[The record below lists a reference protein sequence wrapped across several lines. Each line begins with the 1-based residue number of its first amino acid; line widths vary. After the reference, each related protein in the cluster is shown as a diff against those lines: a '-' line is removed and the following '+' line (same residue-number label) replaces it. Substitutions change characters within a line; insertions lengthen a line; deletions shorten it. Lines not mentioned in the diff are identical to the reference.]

1 MSTWRQSYCVKRRT
15 LIKAVG
21 TAALGSSLGACS
33 PAWRRFSPG
42 PTAPSLPLIRV
53 APDRVIRT
61 TVGLRPFRPAGFRV
75 AAERLDEK
83 TVIHNYG
90 HGGAGISLSWGTGLL
105 VSELAEP
112 HPSRQAAVIGA
123 GAVGLATAR
132 QLQRR
137 GFDVT
142 IHARALPPD
151 TTSNM
156 AYAGFSPLS
165 NLVSAPERTP
175 AFDSQF
181 DRAVRASYEQMQLF
195 AGTGRG
201 VSWMT
206 TYTWTNRLSNRRAE
220 DSGLDE
226 TESGLDPDVDVGAAV
241 LQPGEHPFPG
251 TYALRRPTLRIEPS
265 IYLDQLM
272 EEFLLFGGQVRIR
285 DFETPRDLMS
295 LDEPLIANCTGLGSR
310 ALFGD
315 ETMTPIKGQLTFL
328 APQPEI
334 DYSLEGSA
342 PGGGRIGVLP
352 RSDGIALGHV
362 MERGDWSLEPI
373 EEEIATRLDRAGRLM
388 AAMADHPSGLG
399 GAAAPQPPAMR
410 DVLQDDPVPATPPPV
425 ESFFDIQS

>member
-1 MSTWRQSYCVKRRT
+1 MDRRT
-15 LIKAVG
+15 LIKTVG
-21 TAALGSSLGACS
+21 AAALGSSLGACS
-33 PAWRRFSPG
+33 PAWRRLPPG
-42 PTAPSLPLIRV
+42 PTASSLPLLRV

-75 AAERLDEK
+75 AIERLDEK

-142 IHARALPPD
+142 VHARALPPD

-175 AFDSQF
+175 TFDAQF
-181 DRAVRASYEQMQLF
+181 DRAVRVSYEQMQRL
-195 AGTGRG
+195 AGAGRG
-201 VSWMT
+201 VSWLT
-206 TYTWTNRLSNRRAE
+206 TYTWTNRLSSRRAE

-226 TESGLDPDVDVGAAV
+226 TESGLDPDVDVGATV

-265 IYLDQLM
+265 IYLDRLM
-272 EEFLLFGGQVRIR
+272 EEFLLFGGRVRIR
-285 DFETPRDLMS
+285 SFETPRDLMS

-328 APQPEI
+328 APQPGI

-373 EEEIATRLDRAGRLM
+373 EEAIATRLDRAGRLM

-399 GAAAPQPPAMR
+399 GFAAVPWSPALR
-410 DVLQDDPVPATPPPV
+410 DALRHDPVPATPPPV
-425 ESFFDIQS
+425 ESFFDIES

>member
-1 MSTWRQSYCVKRRT
+1 MNRRT
-15 LIKAVG
+15 LIKTVG
-21 TAALGSSLGACS
+21 AAALSGGLGGCS
-33 PAWRRFSPG
+33 GAWRRYP
-42 PTAPSLPLIRV
+42 PAAAAPAFPLLRV
-53 APDRVIRT
+53 SPDRVIRT

-75 AAERLDEK
+75 AAERLDDK

-105 VSELAEP
+105 VAELAEP
-112 HPSRQAAVIGA
+112 HASRQAAVIGA

-175 AFDSQF
+175 AFDAQF
-181 DRAVRASYEQMQLF
+181 DRAVRASYRQLQLL
-195 AGTGRG
+195 AGAGRG
-201 VSWMT
+201 VSWLT
-206 TYTWTNRLSNRRAE
+206 TYTWRNRLAGPASE
-220 DSGLDE
+220 DSGLAE
-226 TESGLDPDVDVGAAV
+226 VESGLDPGLDVEAMV

-265 IYLDQLM
+265 IYLDRLM
-272 EEFLLFGGQVRIR
+272 EEFLLFGGRVRIR
-285 DFETPRDLMS
+285 DFGTPRDLLS

-328 APQPEI
+328 PPQPEL
-334 DYSLEGSA
+334 DYSLEGSP
-342 PGGGRIGVLP
+342 PGGGRIGILP

-373 EEEIATRLDRAGRLM
+373 EEEITERLDRATRLV
-388 AAMADHPSGLG
+388 AAMTERASGLPRF
-399 GAAAPQPPAMR
+399 AAARWSPRMR
-410 DVLQDDPVPATPPPV
+410 ETLESDPVPATPPPV
-425 ESFFDIQS
+425 ESFYDIES

>member
-1 MSTWRQSYCVKRRT
+1 MNRRT
-15 LIKAVG
+15 LIKTAA

-33 PAWRRFSPG
+33 PAWRRFPPNPASL
-42 PTAPSLPLIRV
+42 SLPLVRV

-90 HGGAGISLSWGTGLL
+90 HGGAGISLAWGTGLL
-105 VSELAEP
+105 AAEMAEA

-175 AFDSQF
+175 AFDAQF
-181 DRAVRASYEQMQLF
+181 DRAVRASYEQLQRL
-195 AGTGRG
+195 AGAGRG
-201 VSWMT
+201 VSWLT
-206 TYTWTNRLSNRRAE
+206 AYSWRNRLSRPRAE
-220 DSGLDE
+220 DAGLDE
-226 TESGLDPDVDVGAAV
+226 TESGLDPGLDVGATV

-265 IYLDQLM
+265 IYLDRQM
-272 EEFLLFGGQVRIR
+272 EAFLLFGGRVRVR

-295 LDEPLIANCTGLGSR
+295 LDAPLIANCTGLGAR

-342 PGGGRIGVLP
+342 PGGGRIGILP

-362 MERGDWSLEPI
+362 MARDDWNLEPS
-373 EEEIATRLDRAGRLM
+373 EEEVAIRLDRAGRLV
-388 AAMADHPSGLG
+388 AAMANHASGPG
-399 GAAAPQPPAMR
+399 RVAAAPRPPRMR
-410 DVLQDDPVPATPPPV
+410 TALEDDPVPATPPPV
-425 ESFFDIQS
+425 ESFYDIES

>member
-1 MSTWRQSYCVKRRT
+1 MDRRT
-15 LIKAVG
+15 LIKTVG

-33 PAWRRFSPG
+33 PAWRRYPPG
-42 PTAPSLPLIRV
+42 PTASSLPLVRV
-53 APDRVIRT
+53 SPDRVIRT

-75 AAERLDEK
+75 AEERLDEK

-105 VSELAEP
+105 VAELAEP

-175 AFDSQF
+175 VFDAQF

-195 AGTGRG
+195 AGAGRG

-206 TYTWTNRLSNRRAE
+206 TYSWRNRLSGPRTE

-226 TESGLDPDVDVGAAV
+226 TESGLDPGLDVAATV

-251 TYALRRPTLRIEPS
+251 TYALRRPTLCIEPS
-265 IYLDQLM
+265 IYLDELM
-272 EEFLLFGGQVRIR
+272 EEFLLFGGRVRIR
-285 DFETPRDLMS
+285 DFETPRDFMS
-295 LDEPLIANCTGLGSR
+295 LDAPLIANCTGLGSR

-315 ETMTPIKGQLTFL
+315 ETMSPIKGQLTFL

-362 MERGDWSLEPI
+362 MERDDWTLEPI
-373 EEEIATRLDRAGRLM
+373 EEEITTRLERAGRLF
-388 AAMADHPSGLG
+388 AAMADHASGLG
-399 GAAAPQPPAMR
+399 RVAAAPWSPAMR
-410 DVLQDDPVPATPPPV
+410 GALEHDPVPTTPPPV
-425 ESFFDIQS
+425 ESFYDVES

>member
-1 MSTWRQSYCVKRRT
+1 MNRRT
-15 LIKAVG
+15 LIKTVG

-33 PAWRRFSPG
+33 PAWRRYPPG
-42 PTAPSLPLIRV
+42 AGAADLPLVRV
-53 APDRVIRT
+53 SPDRVIRT

-75 AAERLDEK
+75 ATERLDDK
-83 TVIHNYG
+83 TLIHNYG

-105 VSELAEP
+105 AAELAED

-137 GFDVT
+137 GFEVT

-175 AFDSQF
+175 AFDAQF

-195 AGTGRG
+195 AGAGRG
-201 VSWMT
+201 VSWVT
-206 TYTWTNRLSNRRAE
+206 TYTWRNRLSGPRQE

-226 TESGLDPDVDVGAAV
+226 TESGLDPGLDVGATV

-272 EEFLLFGGQVRIR
+272 EEFLLFGGRVRIR
-285 DFETPRDLMS
+285 DYGTPRDLMS

-315 ETMTPIKGQLTFL
+315 ETMSPIKGQLTFL

-334 DYSLEGSA
+334 DYSLEGSV

-362 MERGDWSLEPI
+362 MERDDWSLEPI
-373 EEEIATRLDRAGRLM
+373 EEEITTRLDRAGRLF
-388 AAMADHPSGLG
+388 AAMADHTSGFSPV
-399 GAAAPQPPAMR
+399 AAAPWSPAMR
-410 DVLQDDPVPATPPPV
+410 DALEHDPVPATPPPV
-425 ESFFDIQS
+425 ESFYDIES

>member
-1 MSTWRQSYCVKRRT
+1 M
-15 LIKAVG
+15 G
-21 TAALGSSLGACS
+21 TAAIGSGLGACS
-33 PAWRRFSPG
+33 PAWRRYPPAAG
-42 PTAPSLPLIRV
+42 AARLPLVRV
-53 APDRVIRT
+53 SADRVIRT

-75 AAERLDEK
+75 AGERLDDK

-105 VSELAEP
+105 VAELAED
-112 HPSRQAAVIGA
+112 HPSRQAGVIGA

-137 GFDVT
+137 GFEVT

-175 AFDSQF
+175 AFDAQF
-181 DRAVRASYEQMQLF
+181 DRAVRASYEQFQLF
-195 AGTGRG
+195 AGAGRG

-206 TYTWTNRLSNRRAE
+206 TYSWRNRLSGPRRE
-220 DSGLDE
+220 DAGLDE
-226 TESGLDPDVDVGAAV
+226 TESGLDPGLDVGATV

-251 TYALRRPTLRIEPS
+251 TYALRRPTLSIEPS
-265 IYLDQLM
+265 IYLDELM
-272 EEFLLFGGQVRIR
+272 EEFLLFGGRVRIR
-285 DFETPRDLMS
+285 DFEAPRDLMS

-334 DYSLEGSA
+334 DYSLEGSV

-373 EEEIATRLDRAGRLM
+373 QEEITTRLDRAGRLF
-388 AAMADHPSGLG
+388 AAMADHD
-399 GAAAPQPPAMR
+399 AAFGRVAATRSAPVMSPAMR
-410 DVLQDDPVPATPPPV
+410 DALEGDPVPAIPPPV
-425 ESFFDIQS
+425 ESFYDIES

>member
-1 MSTWRQSYCVKRRT
+1 MNRRT
-15 LIKAVG
+15 LIKTVG
-21 TAALGSSLGACS
+21 TAALGSGFGACS
-33 PAWRRFSPG
+33 PAWRRYAPGTG
-42 PTAPSLPLIRV
+42 PTRLPLVRV
-53 APDRVIRT
+53 SPDRVIRT

-75 AAERLDEK
+75 VEERLDEK

-90 HGGAGISLSWGTGLL
+90 HGGAGISLAWGTGLL
-105 VSELAEP
+105 AAELAAA

-123 GAVGLATAR
+123 GVVGLATAR
-132 QLQRR
+132 QLQRL

-142 IHARALPPD
+142 IYARTLPPD

-175 AFDSQF
+175 AFDAQF
-181 DRAVRASYEQMQLF
+181 DRAVRTSYEQLQLF
-195 AGTGRG
+195 AGAGRG
-201 VSWMT
+201 VSWVT
-206 TYTWTNRLSNRRAE
+206 TYTWTNRLSAPRPE

-226 TESGLDPDVDVGAAV
+226 TESGLDPGLGVGATV

-251 TYALRRPTLRIEPS
+251 MYALRRPTLRIEPS
-265 IYLDQLM
+265 IYLDRLM
-272 EEFLLFGGQVRIR
+272 EEFLLFGGRVRIR
-285 DFETPRDLMS
+285 NFETPRDLMS
-295 LDEPLIANCTGLGSR
+295 LDEPLMANCTGLGCR

-342 PGGGRIGVLP
+342 PGGGRIGILP

-373 EEEIATRLDRAGRLM
+373 AAEITTRLERAGRLF
-388 AAMADHPSGLG
+388 AAMADHASGLG
-399 GAAAPQPPAMR
+399 GVAAAPRSPTMR
-410 DVLQDDPVPATPPPV
+410 DALEHDPVPPTPPPV
-425 ESFFDIQS
+425 ESFYDIES

>member
-1 MSTWRQSYCVKRRT
+1 MNRRT
-15 LIKAVG
+15 LIRTVG
-21 TAALGSSLGACS
+21 TAALGAGVSGCS
-33 PAWRRFSPG
+33 GAWRRYPPG
-42 PTAPSLPLIRV
+42 AGAPSLPLLRV
-53 APDRVIRT
+53 SPDRVIRT

-75 AAERLDEK
+75 ASERLDEK

-105 VSELAEP
+105 VAELAER

-142 IHARALPPD
+142 IYARALPPD

-175 AFDSQF
+175 AFDAQF
-181 DRAVRASYEQMQLF
+181 DRAVRASYRQLQLL
-195 AGTGRG
+195 AGAGRG

-206 TYTWTNRLSNRRAE
+206 TYTWRNRLSGPERE
-220 DSGLDE
+220 ESGLAE
-226 TESGLDPDVDVGAAV
+226 VESGLDPGLDVGATV

-265 IYLDQLM
+265 IYLDRLM
-272 EEFLLFGGQVRIR
+272 EEFLLFGGRVRIR
-285 DFETPRDLMS
+285 DFGTPRDLTS
-295 LDEPLIANCTGLGSR
+295 LDEALIANCTGLGSR

-328 APQPEI
+328 APQPEL
-334 DYSLEGSA
+334 DYSLEGSP
-342 PGGGRIGVLP
+342 PGGGRIGILP

-362 MERGDWSLEPI
+362 MERDDWSLEPI
-373 EEEIATRLDRAGRLM
+373 EEEITERLDRATRLV
-388 AAMADHPSGLG
+388 AAMADRSAGLRRV
-399 GAAAPQPPAMR
+399 AAAPWRPAPGDR
-410 DVLQDDPVPATPPPV
+410 LASDPVPATPPPV
-425 ESFFDIQS
+425 ESFYDIES

>member
-1 MSTWRQSYCVKRRT
+1 MNRRT
-15 LIKAVG
+15 LIKTVG
-21 TAALGSSLGACS
+21 TAALGSGFGACS
-33 PAWRRFSPG
+33 PAWRRYP
-42 PTAPSLPLIRV
+42 PAAAPALPLVRV
-53 APDRVIRT
+53 SPDRVIRT

-75 AAERLDEK
+75 AVERLDDR

-105 VSELAEP
+105 VADLAEP

-142 IHARALPPD
+142 IYARALPPD

-175 AFDSQF
+175 TFDAQF
-181 DRAVRASYEQMQLF
+181 DRAVHASYEHFQLL
-195 AGTGRG
+195 AGAGRG

-206 TYTWTNRLSNRRAE
+206 SYTWRNRLSGTARE
-220 DSGLDE
+220 DSGLPE
-226 TESGLDPDVDVGAAV
+226 VESGLDPGLDVGATV

-251 TYALRRPTLRIEPS
+251 TYALRRPTLRIEPT
-265 IYLDQLM
+265 IYLDRLM
-272 EEFLLFGGQVRIR
+272 EAFLLFGGRVRIR
-285 DFETPRDLMS
+285 DFGTPRDLMS
-295 LDEPLIANCTGLGSR
+295 LDETLVANCTGLGSR

-328 APQPEI
+328 APQPEL
-334 DYSLEGSA
+334 DYSLEGSP
-342 PGGGRIGVLP
+342 PGGGRIGILP

-373 EEEIATRLDRAGRLM
+373 EEAIAARLDRATRLV
-388 AAMADHPSGLG
+388 AAISENTSGLRRF
-399 GAAAPQPPAMR
+399 AAAPWSLRTREM
-410 DVLQDDPVPATPPPV
+410 LESDPVPETPPPV
-425 ESFFDIQS
+425 ESFYDIES

>member
-1 MSTWRQSYCVKRRT
+1 MKRRT
-15 LIKAVG
+15 LIKTVG
-21 TAALGSSLGACS
+21 AAALGSSFGACS
-33 PAWRRFSPG
+33 PAWRRPPPG
-42 PTAPSLPLIRV
+42 PAAPNLPLLRV

-75 AAERLDEK
+75 ATERLGEK

-105 VSELAEP
+105 VSELAER

-175 AFDSQF
+175 TFDAQF
-181 DRAVRASYEQMQLF
+181 DRAVRASYEQMQRL
-195 AGTGRG
+195 AGAGRG
-201 VSWMT
+201 VSWIT
-206 TYTWTNRLSNRRAE
+206 TYSWTNRLSGRRLD

-226 TESGLDPDVDVGAAV
+226 TESGLDPGLDVGATV
-241 LQPGEHPFPG
+241 LQPGAHPFPG

-265 IYLDQLM
+265 IYLDRLM
-272 EEFLLFGGQVRIR
+272 EEFLLFGGRVRVR
-285 DFETPRDLMS
+285 DFETRRDLMS

-315 ETMTPIKGQLTFL
+315 ETMSPIKGQLTFL

-352 RSDGIALGHV
+352 RADGIALGHV

-373 EEEIATRLDRAGRLM
+373 EDAITTRLDRAGRLM

-399 GAAAPQPPAMR
+399 RVATAPRLSPMHDSAMHGALE
-410 DVLQDDPVPATPPPV
+410 VDPVPATPPPV
-425 ESFFDIQS
+425 ESFFNIQS

>member
-1 MSTWRQSYCVKRRT
+1 M
-15 LIKAVG
+15 G
-21 TAALGSSLGACS
+21 TAALGSGLGGCS
-33 PAWRRFSPG
+33 YAWRRYP
-42 PTAPSLPLIRV
+42 PAAAAPAFPLPRV
-53 APDRVIRT
+53 SPDRVIRT

-75 AAERLDEK
+75 AVERLDDR

-105 VSELAEP
+105 VADLAEP

-175 AFDSQF
+175 AFDAQF
-181 DRAVRASYEQMQLF
+181 DRAVRASYEQFQLL
-195 AGTGRG
+195 AGAGRG

-206 TYTWTNRLSNRRAE
+206 SYSWRNRLSSPAREA
-220 DSGLDE
+220 SGLGE
-226 TESGLDPDVDVGAAV
+226 VESGLDPGLDVGPTV

-251 TYALRRPTLRIEPS
+251 TYGLRQPTLRIEPS
-265 IYLDQLM
+265 IYLDRLM
-272 EEFLLFGGQVRIR
+272 EEFLLFGGRVRIR
-285 DFETPRDLMS
+285 DFGTPRDLMS
-295 LDEPLIANCTGLGSR
+295 LDETLIVNCTGLGAR

-328 APQPEI
+328 APQHEL
-334 DYSLEGSA
+334 DYSLEGSP
-342 PGGGRIGVLP
+342 PGGGRIGILP

-373 EEEIATRLDRAGRLM
+373 EEAIAARLDRATRLIG
-388 AAMADHPSGLG
+388 AISGNTSGLRG
-399 GAAAPQPPAMR
+399 FAAAPWSSRIREML
-410 DVLQDDPVPATPPPV
+410 DSDPVPPAPPPV
-425 ESFFDIQS
+425 ESFYGIES

>member
-1 MSTWRQSYCVKRRT
+1 M
-15 LIKAVG
+15 G

-33 PAWRRFSPG
+33 PAWRRVPPG
-42 PTAPSLPLIRV
+42 PVAPTLPLVRV
-53 APDRVIRT
+53 SPDRVIRT

-75 AAERLDEK
+75 ATERLDDK
-83 TVIHNYG
+83 TIIHNYG

-105 VSELAEP
+105 AAELAEP

-175 AFDSQF
+175 AFDAQF
-181 DRAVRASYEQMQLF
+181 DRAVRASYEQLQLF
-195 AGTGRG
+195 AGAGRG
-201 VSWMT
+201 VSWLT
-206 TYTWTNRLSNRRAE
+206 TYTWTNRLSGRRVE

-226 TESGLDPDVDVGAAV
+226 TESGLDPGLDVAATV

-251 TYALRRPTLRIEPS
+251 AYALRRPTLRIEPS
-265 IYLDQLM
+265 IYLDELM
-272 EEFLLFGGQVRIR
+272 EEFLLFGGRVRIR
-285 DFETPRDLMS
+285 DFETLRDLMS
-295 LDEPLIANCTGLGSR
+295 LDEPLIANCTGLGAR

-315 ETMTPIKGQLTFL
+315 ETMTPVKGQLTFL

-334 DYSLEGSA
+334 GYSLEGSA

-362 MERGDWSLEPI
+362 MKRGDWSLEPI
-373 EEEIATRLDRAGRLM
+373 EEEITTRLERAGRLF
-388 AAMADHPSGLG
+388 AAMADDTSGFG
-399 GAAAPQPPAMR
+399 TVAATPRAPAMR
-410 DVLQDDPVPATPPPV
+410 DALAGGPVPANPPPV
-425 ESFFDIQS
+425 ESFYDIES